1 MASTEVIQVETD
13 AAVAGAA
20 KRGADALQAGRLVA
34 LATETVYG
42 LAALATNGGAMERLR
57 EVKSR
62 PDGPFTVHIGAAEEV
77 KRYVRDVPWAA
88 RRLSERAWPGPVTM
102 LLETGGRLADAKLGR
117 ARLHK
122 VLCQENVIGLR
133 CPDGAV
139 VRAVLSGVDSPV
151 VMPSANPAG
160 APPPRTADDVLA
172 TLDGQVDLVIDSGST
187 QYGKGSTIV
196 RFAGDAWDLVRKGV
210 YDERA
215 IRKHIRRTY
224 LFVCTGNTCR
234 SPMAA
239 GLARKLLADRLGCRT
254 GELRS
259 RGVEVASA
267 GLFAAAGGG
276 ATPEAGRVA
285 RDRGADISRHRS
297 RRLTSELINS
307 ADLIFCM
314 TAVHAAEAVRLA
326 PGAAGRIRRLSDEG
340 DIPDPIGGGD
350 EVYAVVADRIERA
363 FAAYLDKEL
372 G

>member
-1 MASTEVIQVETD
+1 MASTEVIQVKTD
-13 AAVAGAA
+13 ADLAGAA
-20 KRGADALQAGRLVA
+20 RRGVDALQAGKLVA

-42 LAALATNGGAMERLR
+42 LAALGTHAGAMERLR
-57 EVKSR
+57 EVKGR
-62 PDGPFTVHIGAAEEV
+62 PDRPFTVHVGAAADV
-77 KRYVRDVPWAA
+77 KRYVRNVPWAA
-88 RRLSERAWPGPVTM
+88 RRLIERTWPGPVTV
-102 LLETGGRLADAKLGR
+102 LLDTGGRLADAKLGR

-139 VRAVLSGVDSPV
+139 VRAVLSGVDGPV

-160 APPPRTADDVLA
+160 KTPPRTADDVLA
-172 TLDGQVDLVIDSGST
+172 GLDGQVDLVIDSGST

-196 RFAGDAWDLVRKGV
+196 RFGGDAWDLVRKGV

-215 IRKHIRRTY
+215 VRKHIRRMY

-239 GLARKLLADRLGCRT
+239 GLARKLLADRLGCSK
-254 GELRS
+254 GDLRS
-259 RGVEVASA
+259 RGVEVVSA
-267 GLFAAAGGG
+267 GLFAAGGGG
-276 ATPEAGRVA
+276 ATPEAVRVA
-285 RDRGADISRHRS
+285 GGRDADISRHQS
-297 RRLTSELINS
+297 RRLTVELINS

-314 TAVHAAEAVRLA
+314 TALHAAEAVRLA

-363 FAAYLDKEL
+363 FNAYLDKEL
-372 G
+372 E